1 MATSIS
7 SYNAYIPGD
16 TIPTAETKITLAN
29 CILVS
34 PIMLGTWAWGDKKQW
49 DWNEELDV
57 KAIEAFEMSISKGIN
72 TFDTAEMYGNGE
84 SERCIARY
92 KADHSAAG
100 TQDIVIATKFLPLP
114 YKLSYP
120 SSLINALRASLDRL
134 KVDCVDLYQIHGP
147 IHLRSIEVV
156 ANALAEAVKLGLTKT
171 VGVSNYSIADTI
183 KMYDC
188 LQKHGIQLASNQ
200 VEFSLLRR
208 SPETSGLIVEC
219 HKRGIAVLGYSPLAM
234 GRLTGKYSRANPPPS
249 NRAFSNVNMDE
260 LEPLLESMRRIA
272 DKRNISVSSVALNY
286 VICKGVIPLGGARDA
301 KQAEQNAGALG
312 WRLTNEE
319 ITELESHHV
328 NPNQTFFNKFWQK
341 G

>member
-1 MATSIS
+1 MASNS
-7 SYNAYIPGD
+7 SYNVYIPND
-16 TIPTAETKITLAN
+16 TIPTAQTKIKLADRVL
-29 CILVS
+29 ISPLV
-34 PIMLGTWAWGDKKQW
+34 LGTWAWGDKKQW
-49 DWNEELDV
+49 DWNDALDV
-57 KAIEAFEMSISKGIN
+57 QAKEAFDMSISKGIN
-72 TFDTAEMYGNGE
+72 TFDTAEIYGNGE

-92 KADHSAAG
+92 KANYPTSG
-100 TQDIVIATKFLPLP
+100 SEDIVIASKYLPLP

-147 IHLRSIEVV
+147 ISLRSIEVLG
-156 ANALAEAVKLGLTKT
+156 NALAEAIKLGLTKT
-171 VGVSNYSIADTI
+171 VGVSNYSIEDTI

-200 VEFSLLRR
+200 VEYSLLRR
-208 SPETSGLIVEC
+208 TPETSGLIAEC

-234 GRLTGKYSRANPPPS
+234 GRLTGKYSIANPPPKGR
-249 NRAFSNVNMDE
+249 NFSNVSMEE
-260 LEPLLESMRRIA
+260 LEPLLESMRAIA
-272 DKRNISVSSVALNY
+272 EKRHVS
-286 VICKGVIPLGGARDA
+286 VIPLGGARDG

-319 ITELESHHV
+319 ISQLESHHV
-328 NPNQTFFNKFWQK
+328 TPNLTFFNRMWQH